1 MSFITD
7 TLIALFTGYLA
18 LTNSLA
24 GYVSTFLPGDTIPA
38 SEPAPQTGESGFSLL
53 PSEIEPGTLTAI
65 LRGSAA
71 YQRASVIESTRPPER
86 PLLDPRHAVVNIAC
100 TFTTDEYIK
109 STTGTGFIVDRTGVI
124 LTNAHVAQYL
134 LLSSTNAL
142 GDAECQV
149 KTGEAGT
156 PHYRAELLY
165 LSPAWIESN
174 AALITEDVPMGTGE
188 RDYALLHITS
198 TLSKEPL
205 PAAFPALSFD
215 TTLLPQGTQGSDV
228 TAIGFP
234 APTNVRPGSEL
245 FVTAATTTISELYTF
260 GSNYADVISIRGSV
274 VGAGGSSG
282 GPVIDDAG
290 NVIGMITTRGNDAID
305 GPGSL
310 RAITVSHIHRT
321 IEEETGFSLERNVRG
336 DIALR
341 ADVFK
346 TTVAPFLLSLLTNQ
360 LD

>member
-24 GYVSTFLPGDTIPA
+24 GYVSNFLPVTVPMGQ
-38 SEPAPQTGESGFSLL
+38 PAPQTGEDSMSLI
-53 PSEIEPGTLTAI
+53 PSQIEPGTLTAI
-65 LRGSAA
+65 LRGSAD
-71 YQRASVIESTRPPER
+71 YQRASAIESTRPPER

-109 STTGTGFIVDRTGVI
+109 STTGTGFIVDRTGVV

-142 GDAECQV
+142 GEAECQV
-149 KTGEAGT
+149 KTGEPGT

-165 LSPAWIESN
+165 LSPAWIETN
-174 AALITEDVPMGTGE
+174 AALITEEVPMGTGE
-188 RDYALLHITS
+188 RDYALLHITK
-198 TLSKEPL
+198 TLNNEPL
-205 PAAFPALSFD
+205 PASFPALSFD
-215 TTLLPQGTQGSDV
+215 TELIPQGTQGAEV

-234 APTNVRPGSEL
+234 APASVRPGTEL
-245 FVTAATTTISELYTF
+245 FVTAATTSISELFTF
-260 GSNYADVISIRGSV
+260 GSNYADVFSIRGSA

-282 GPVIDDAG
+282 GPVIDEAG
-290 NVIGMITTRGNDAID
+290 NVIGMITTRGNDEID

-310 RAITVSHIHRT
+310 RAITLSHIHRT

-336 DIALR
+336 DTALR
-341 ADVFK
+341 AEVFK
-346 TTVAPFLLSLLTNQ
+346 KTIAPFLLSLLTNQ

>member
-24 GYVSTFLPGDTIPA
+24 GYITAYLPGTTVPTGQ
-38 SEPAPQTGESGFSLL
+38 PAPQTSESNFSLL
-53 PSEIEPGTLTAI
+53 PSKIEPGALTTI
-65 LRGSAA
+65 LRSSAD
-71 YQRASVIESTRPPER
+71 YQRAAVVESTRPPER

-109 STTGTGFIVDRTGVI
+109 STTGTGFIVDRSGVI

-134 LLSSTNAL
+134 LLSSTEAL
-142 GDAECQV
+142 GEAECQV
-149 KTGEAGT
+149 KTGEDGT
-156 PHYRAELLY
+156 PPYRAELLY
-165 LSPAWIESN
+165 LSPAWIEAN

-188 RDYALLHITS
+188 RDYALLHITA
-198 TLSKEPL
+198 TLNNEPL

-215 TTLLPQGTQGSDV
+215 TALLPQGTQGNDV
-228 TAIGFP
+228 IAIGFP
-234 APTNVRPGSEL
+234 APSNVRPGTQL
-245 FVTAATTTISELYTF
+245 FVTTATTSISELYTF
-260 GSNYADVISIRGSV
+260 GSNYADVFSIRGSA

-282 GPVIDDAG
+282 GPIIDDTG
-290 NVIGMITTRGNDAID
+290 NVIGMITTRGNDEID

-310 RAITVSHIHRT
+310 RAITLSHIHRT

-346 TTVAPFLLSLLTNQ
+346 RTVAPFLLSLLTSE
-360 LD
+360 LE

>member
-24 GYVSTFLPGDTIPA
+24 GYVSAFLPQA
-38 SEPAPQTGESGFSLL
+38 STPTSQPTPQTGDNTLSPL
-53 PSEIEPGTLTAI
+53 PSRIEPGALTAL
-65 LRGSAA
+65 LRGSAD
-71 YQRASVIESTRPPER
+71 YQRASVIENARPPER

-109 STTGTGFIVDRTGVI
+109 STTGTGFIVDRSGVI

-142 GDAECQV
+142 GEAECQV
-149 KTGEAGT
+149 KTGEEET

-165 LSPAWIESN
+165 LSPAWIEAN

-188 RDYALLHITS
+188 RDYALLHITK
-198 TLSKEPL
+198 TLNNEPL

-215 TTLLPQGTQGSDV
+215 TELLPQGTQGDAV

-234 APTNVRPGSEL
+234 APNSIRPGTELVVTSATTSISEL
-245 FVTAATTTISELYTF
+245 FTF
-260 GSNYADVISIRGSV
+260 GSNYADVFSIRGSA

-282 GPVIDDAG
+282 GPVINDAG
-290 NVIGMITTRGNDAID
+290 KVIGMITTRGNDEVD

-310 RAITVSHIHRT
+310 RAITLSHIHRT

-346 TTVAPFLLSLLTNQ
+346 RTVAPFLLSLLTNE
-360 LD
+360 LE